1 MNRGGFL
8 ILIVIVGLALRCY
21 NLNFPSLGYHNMKEN
36 EYLSMAQLML
46 KTQDFLNKRV
56 YFQNALQDNPVVKDD
71 LQPPLFPYQIMLSWN
86 LWGENLW
93 APRLFNVLFGVLGII
108 VIYLVS
114 NLLFNNQNLSLLSAS
129 LLAVMPLGVFFS
141 RNIQPE
147 SPAFFFMLLGNFF
160 YLKFIRSEK
169 KYNLLLGG
177 IALCLAWFYKFNFLI
192 GVLPVLFCMPLRS
205 LFRERKSAF
214 NFILLFALPYLSILA
229 FMLWVKAAG
238 RGGFHFSPNS
248 LLQPLGIAYWK
259 NQGEAILW
267 YIKGENFAFLYVLLA
282 CCGFFLALF
291 KREGLLGRY
300 LVGGV
305 FSMLIY
311 VMLFHDEISQN
322 SYAQMPFLAMV
333 CISCVYAASFIAQEI
348 ARFAKKEFP
357 LYLVFLIL
365 PLATPDIYRSLQ
377 RMYGT
382 CFLGQD
388 VAGESLKEFTQD
400 NERVFLLTHS
410 QGYAI
415 ARYAQR
421 FMGWPSTLEEFKE
434 KEEKFK
440 IRFVCVYPGE
450 YLMALSSSMPSLFEY
465 IRDNYG
471 VKEIGLVEETQR
483 VSYFILERGK
493 GKNVKEFMG
502 SFSGG
507 ARPRAIYKI
516 AGRYVFLYT
525 MRP

>member
-1 MNRGGFL
+1 MNKGGFL
-8 ILIVIVGLALRCY
+8 ILIVIVGLTLRCY

-56 YFQNALQDNPVVKDD
+56 YFQNALQDNPVVKGD
-71 LQPPLFPYQIMLSWN
+71 LQPPLFAYQIILSWN
-86 LWGENLW
+86 LLGENLW
-93 APRLFNVLFGVLGII
+93 APRLFNVLFGILSII
-108 VIYLVS
+108 VIYLTC
-114 NLLFNNQNLSLLSAS
+114 NLLFNNQNLSLLAAS

-160 YLKFIRSEK
+160 YLEFIRRDK
-169 KYNLLLGG
+169 KYDLILGG
-177 IALCLAWFYKFNFLI
+177 LALCLAWFYKFNFLI
-192 GVLPVLFCMPLRS
+192 GVLPVLFCIPLRP
-205 LFRERKSAF
+205 LFKERKSAL
-214 NFILLFALPYLSILA
+214 NFILLFLLPYLSILV
-229 FMLWVKAAG
+229 FMLWVKASG
-238 RGGFHFSPNS
+238 RGEFYFSANS
-248 LLQPLGIAYWK
+248 LLEPLRIAYWK
-259 NQGEAILW
+259 NYGDAILW
-267 YIKGENFAFLYVLLA
+267 YLKGENFTFLYTLLA
-282 CCGFFLALF
+282 CCGLFLALF

-300 LVGGV
+300 LAGGV
-305 FSMLIY
+305 FSIVIY
-311 VMLFHDEISQN
+311 VMLFHGEISQN
-322 SYAQMPFLAMV
+322 SYAQMPFLAIV

-365 PLATPDIYRSLQ
+365 PLATPDIYHSLQ
-377 RMYGT
+377 RMHGT
-382 CFLGQD
+382 FFLGQD
-388 VAGESLKEFTQD
+388 AAGESLKEFTQD

-421 FMGWPSTLEEFKE
+421 FMGWPSTLEELKE

-440 IRFVCVYPGE
+440 IRFICVYPGD
-450 YLMALSSSMPSLFEY
+450 YLMSLSNSDPSLFAY
-465 IRDNYG
+465 IKENYG

-483 VSYFILERGK
+483 VSYFILEK
-493 GKNVKEFMG
+493 GKDKNIQEFMG

-507 ARPRAIYKI
+507 ARPRTIYKI
-516 AGRYVFLYT
+516 SGRYVFLFT